1 MCMVFFVT
9 VFCFKFSLVF
19 RDIPEVVGV
28 KEEPLEA
35 AGM

>member
-1 MCMVFFVT
+1 MCIVFFVT
-9 VFCFKFSLVF
+9 VFFIQFSIIF

-28 KEEPLEA
+28 KEESLEA